1 MRMKRAQD
9 QRARTSLT
17 PTPTDI
23 DDPPFGPAVPSSAD
37 LHFEFVLG
45 DADSLETSLE
55 DIVVAGHVPQCSYT
69 LQIIQKAF
77 KILDKLCTM
86 SG

>member
-1 MRMKRAQD
+1 MRTKRARD

-23 DDPPFGPAVPSSAD
+23 DDPPFSPAVPSSAD
-37 LHFEFVLG
+37 LHLEFVLG
-45 DADSLETSLE
+45 DTNSLETSLE

-77 KILDKLCTM
+77 KILDKFRTM